1 MGCSAGPQVERWCRT
16 PGVFSSLIAV
26 DQVGPVGAE
35 AFDEAEGQQGVVH
48 RGAGV
53 LVQRPYLLVEPTGV
67 RLRVVRQLAATQ
79 NAPICPETAG
89 KNWPRP
95 KVSSL
100 VGKAEPPASAS
111 GPRSG
116 PSQLQDLVSFLLGP
130 WHPRCHPWVL
140 AASSPLT
147 APTSRPP
154 IFSIASAHP
163 CLAPWVPF
171 TWGVPRG

>member
-53 LVQRPYLLVEPTGV
+53 LVQRPNLLVEPKRDEAPGGAPTRGHP
-67 RLRVVRQLAATQ
+67 
-79 NAPICPETAG
+79 NAPICPKTAG
-89 KNWPRP
+89 KNGPRP

-100 VGKAEPPASAS
+100 VGTAEPPASAS
-111 GPRSG
+111 GPRLGS
-116 PSQLQDLVSFLLGP
+116 SQLQDLVSFLLGP